1 MTRRYC
7 PKCDV
12 EMEATALTTAETG
25 GLYVKTER
33 EGGILKRLGIG
44 ESTSLDA
51 VLCPG
56 CGLTQLY
63 ADLEEECS
71 SVRSEFEY

>member
-7 PKCDV
+7 PKCNV
-12 EMEATALTTAETG
+12 EMEATAVTTAETG

-33 EGGILKRLGIG
+33 ESGLLERLGIG
-44 ESTSLDA
+44 ESTALDA
-51 VLCPG
+51 FLCPD

-63 ADLEEECS
+63 ADLEE
-71 SVRSEFEY
+71 

>member
-1 MTRRYC
+1 MSRRYC
-7 PKCDV
+7 PSCDV
-12 EMEATALTTAETG
+12 EMETTAVTTAETG

-33 EGGILKRLGIG
+33 ESGILKRLGIG

-51 VLCPG
+51 VLCPE

-63 ADLEEECS
+63 ADLEE
-71 SVRSEFEY
+71 